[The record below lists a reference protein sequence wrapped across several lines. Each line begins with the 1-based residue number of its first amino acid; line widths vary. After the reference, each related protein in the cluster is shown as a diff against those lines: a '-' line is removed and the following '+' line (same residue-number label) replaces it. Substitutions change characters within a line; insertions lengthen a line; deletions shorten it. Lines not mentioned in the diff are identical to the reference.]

1 MTVVEKEHLECLH
14 ALFVTNP
21 LDDISRIQTDKDNLL
36 EGSCS
41 WIFGDMT
48 YTEWL
53 NSEESQVLLVHGGP
67 GMGKTMITIAMVA
80 ELSTRLEQSDSSN
93 SVLACFFCDN
103 KDINTNN
110 AVAILR
116 SLLYQILCQQPKLF
130 CHIQDEYK
138 KQGSQLLN
146 SRNALQT
153 LWRILQDMLLQ
164 STLNRVYFVV
174 DALDECDPESRETL
188 LRLMEVYTGK
198 DKTRSTAGSATKW
211 ILTSRNNEVDINEA
225 FINSPDISLENNS
238 ASVDHA
244 VSRYIRWKVDI
255 LLEKKR
261 YSEEQRD
268 LVLKVLKEKAGGT
281 FLWVSLACVELKKTF
296 KTNGNIRRALDR
308 LPRGLAEMYAQ
319 ILDKAFADD
328 ASNGADITKEILK
341 AVVVA
346 IRPLTLYEMAV
357 AADIPKED
365 WNNGSSLKEYVSQ
378 CRSLL
383 TVRTDVERK
392 NSRGVLIQ
400 NTTVHLVHQSAKD
413 FLTSS
418 KCKLALS
425 PELAEEHG
433 NMARRS
439 ISYFCSGVFANGPI
453 NPRDPKVIEPLASQ
467 SDDQSSTEDES
478 EVSSDEDGSWRSPIE
493 DEHAGND
500 NEPALEHVP
509 DLEPPMV
516 LHYQMDNWMFHGRQ
530 ASPNIGDLFD
540 LYREFFEPNSD
551 IRDSWLASYRTS
563 SEKYQ
568 LYWAPYT
575 FTPLQLGAYS
585 GIYALIKKILDFNA
599 EVQLSQPESLTDTR
613 DPKGRT
619 ALMWAAE
626 GGYEMVTKILL
637 ERGAGVDVVDNHR
650 DTALIIASSSG
661 SKAVV
666 QMLLNSGTFVNAQ
679 NHFGQT
685 ALLAA
690 SCEGHDEV
698 VKLLLQHNA
707 DIEMSDEDSRT
718 ALWWGVCI
726 GNEILVKLLLHHEAR
741 ADTQDIYG
749 QTALIEAARGGHDT
763 VVKIL
768 LQSKADIEQ
777 KDSDGCTALMHA
789 VSRGHNKVIE
799 LLLQHGADIEQKN
812 KDGSTAL
819 MKAALENHDSVMEI
833 LLRHEADVEQKNLA
847 GNTAL
852 MRAVSWGH
860 DTVIELLL
868 QHGADIEQKNTDGS
882 TALMKAALGHHDSV
896 VEILL
901 RHEADVEQK
910 DSDGCTALMHAVS
923 RGHDTVTELLLQHG
937 ADIEQKN
944 TDGSTALMKAALGDH
959 DSVVEILLRHE
970 ADVEQKDSDGRTS
983 LMHAVSRGH
992 NKVIEILLQHET
1004 DIERKDSHGFTALM
1018 HAASSGHDTVMK
1030 ILLQQ
1035 GPDINST
1042 DRRGFSILWH
1052 AAVRGYEE
1060 AVNIL
1065 LEHGANLGT
1074 RRQEKEGDAI
1084 SALCFAALKYSEA
1097 GIDYIVKTQHQVDEY
1112 IYHPQR
1118 RNLSTREADRLHLTA
1133 EKGYEASLEALLEH
1147 EIKPEDM
1154 VDYHMEIDVGCTY
1167 KEWVFNG
1174 KNYIIARFLALI
1186 DSQQSVVRL
1195 LLHDRAKKLSKV
1207 EEIEEKDRATES
1219 RGGYRLAERL
1229 NHWKNPAWRSDS
1241 RDRLTLVSTK
1251 ICRLRKW
1258 LTD

>member
-1 MTVVEKEHLECLH
+1 MTVVEKGHLECLH

-41 WIFGDMT
+41 WIFGNMT

-53 NSEESQVLLVHGGP
+53 NSEESRVLLVHGGP

-103 KDINTNN
+103 KDINRNN

-138 KQGSQLLN
+138 KQRSQLLN

-153 LWRILQDMLLQ
+153 LWRILQNMLLQ
-164 STLNRVYFVV
+164 FKLNRVYIVV

-198 DKTRSTAGSATKW
+198 DKTRSTVGSATKW

-244 VSRYIRWKVDI
+244 VSRYIGWKVDI

-281 FLWVSLACVELKKTF
+281 FLWVSLACAELKKTF

-308 LPRGLAEMYAQ
+308 LPRGLAEMYTQ

-328 ASNGADITKEILK
+328 ASDGAEITKEILK
-341 AVVVA
+341 AVLVA
-346 IRPLTLYEMAV
+346 IRPLTLYELAV
-357 AADIPKED
+357 AANIPKED
-365 WNNGSSLKEYVSQ
+365 WNDGSSLKEYVSQ

-392 NSRGVLIQ
+392 NGRGVLIQ

-418 KCKLALS
+418 KSKLFLS

-439 ISYFCSGVFANGPI
+439 ISYICSGVLANGPI
-453 NPRDPKVIEPLASQ
+453 NLRDPKVIEPLASQ
-467 SDDQSSTEDES
+467 SDDQSSTQDES
-478 EVSSDEDGSWRSPIE
+478 EVSSDEGGSWRSPPE

-500 NEPALEHVP
+500 NGPALEHVP
-509 DLEPPMV
+509 DLETPTV
-516 LHYQMDNWMFHGRQ
+516 LRYQMDNWMFHGRQ
-530 ASPNIGDLFD
+530 ASPNIGDLLD

-551 IRDSWLASYRTS
+551 IRDSWSASCIFPS
-563 SEKYQ
+563 AEYQ
-568 LYWAPYT
+568 WRRMPDT

-585 GIYALIKKILDFNA
+585 GIYALVEKILDFNA
-599 EVQLSQPESLTDTR
+599 EVQLSQPESLIDTR
-613 DPKGRT
+613 DSMGRT

-626 GGYEMVTKILL
+626 GGYEMVTKLLL
-637 ERGAGVDVVDNHR
+637 ERGAGVDVVNNNG
-650 DTALIIASSSG
+650 DTALIIASCSG

-679 NHFGQT
+679 NHVGRT

-690 SCEGHDEV
+690 SCWGHDEV
-698 VKLLLQHNA
+698 VKLLLHHNA
-707 DIEMSDEDSRT
+707 DIEMSGKDSRT
-718 ALWWGVCI
+718 ALWWGAQF

-741 ADTQDIYG
+741 TDAQDIYG
-749 QTALIEAARGGHDT
+749 DTALIVAARGGHDT

-768 LQSKADIEQ
+768 LQSKAD
-777 KDSDGCTALMHA
+777 
-789 VSRGHNKVIE
+789 
-799 LLLQHGADIEQKN
+799 
-812 KDGSTAL
+812 
-819 MKAALENHDSVMEI
+819 
-833 LLRHEADVEQKNLA
+833 
-847 GNTAL
+847 
-852 MRAVSWGH
+852 
-860 DTVIELLL
+860 
-868 QHGADIEQKNTDGS
+868 
-882 TALMKAALGHHDSV
+882 
-896 VEILL
+896 
-901 RHEADVEQK
+901 
-910 DSDGCTALMHAVS
+910 
-923 RGHDTVTELLLQHG
+923 
-937 ADIEQKN
+937 
-944 TDGSTALMKAALGDH
+944 
-959 DSVVEILLRHE
+959 
-970 ADVEQKDSDGRTS
+970 VEQKDSDGRTA
-983 LMHAVSRGH
+983 LMRAVSRGR

-1004 DIERKDSHGFTALM
+1004 DIDRKDSHGFTALM
-1018 HAASSGHDTVMK
+1018 IAALRGHDTVMK

-1035 GPDINST
+1035 GADINSI

-1074 RRQEKEGDAI
+1074 CRQEQEGDAI

-1097 GIDYIVKTQHQVDEY
+1097 GIDNLFVRLEK
-1112 IYHPQR
+1112 IYRRWDNESPGPQSR
-1118 RNLSTREADRLHLTA
+1118 CLSTTEVNRMHLATR
-1133 EKGYEASLEALLEH
+1133 KGYEASVEVLLEH
-1147 EIKPEDM
+1147 GIEPDHT
-1154 VDYHMEIDVGCTY
+1154 VVYQAEIDIHDDFE
-1167 KEWVFNG
+1167 EWVFVS
-1174 KNYIIARFLALI
+1174 KNNMVANFLALI
-1186 DSQQSVVRL
+1186 DCQQSVVRL

-1219 RGGYRLAERL
+1219 RVGYRLAERL

-1251 ICRLRKW
+1251 ICLVKE

>member
-1 MTVVEKEHLECLH
+1 MTVVEKGHLECLH

-110 AVAILR
+110 AVAVLR

-153 LWRILQDMLLQ
+153 LWRILQNMLLQ
-164 STLNRVYFVV
+164 STLNRVYFVI

-244 VSRYIRWKVDI
+244 VSRYVGWKVDI

-281 FLWVSLACVELKKTF
+281 FLWVSLACAELNKTF

-308 LPRGLAEMYAQ
+308 LPRGLAEMYTQ
-319 ILDKAFADD
+319 ILDEAFADD
-328 ASNGADITKEILK
+328 ASDGADITKEILK

-346 IRPLTLYEMAV
+346 IRPLTLYELAV

-365 WNNGSSLKEYVSQ
+365 WNDGSSLKEYVSQ

-383 TVRTDVERK
+383 MVRTDVERK
-392 NSRGVLIQ
+392 NGRGVLIQ

-418 KCKLALS
+418 KCKLFLS

-453 NPRDPKVIEPLASQ
+453 KRDPKVIEPLASQ
-467 SDDQSSTEDES
+467 SDDQSSTQDES
-478 EVSSDEDGSWRSPIE
+478 EVSSDEGGSWRSPIE
-493 DEHAGND
+493 DEHAGSD

-509 DLEPPMV
+509 DLEPPTV
-516 LHYQMDNWMFHGRQ
+516 LHYQMHNWMFHGRQ

-551 IRDSWLASYRTS
+551 IRDSWLASHMTSLVDCRLYRV
-563 SEKYQ
+563 Q
-568 LYWAPYT
+568 GT

-585 GIYALIKKILDFNA
+585 GIYALVKKILDFNA
-599 EVQLSQPESLTDTR
+599 EVQLSQPESLIDTR
-613 DPKGRT
+613 DSTGRT

-626 GGYEMVTKILL
+626 DGYEMVTKLLL
-637 ERGAGVDVVDNHR
+637 ERGAGVDVVNNYGS
-650 DTALIIASSSG
+650 TALIIASSRG

-666 QMLLNSGTFVNAQ
+666 HMLLNSRTFVNAQ
-679 NHFGQT
+679 NHYGQT
-685 ALLAA
+685 ALFAA
-690 SCEGHDEV
+690 SCLGHDEL

-707 DIEMSDEDSRT
+707 DIEMSDKDSRT
-718 ALWWGVCI
+718 ALLWGALI

-741 ADTQDIYG
+741 TDTQDIRGY
-749 QTALIEAARGGHDT
+749 TALMVAAWGGHDT

-768 LQSKADIEQ
+768 LQSKADVEQ

-789 VSRGHNKVIE
+789 VSWGHNK
-799 LLLQHGADIEQKN
+799 
-812 KDGSTAL
+812 
-819 MKAALENHDSVMEI
+819 
-833 LLRHEADVEQKNLA
+833 
-847 GNTAL
+847 
-852 MRAVSWGH
+852 
-860 DTVIELLL
+860 VIELLL

-882 TALMKAALGHHDSV
+882 TALMKAALRGHDSV

-923 RGHDTVTELLLQHG
+923 MGHNKVIEILLQHETDVEQKDSDGCTALMKAALRGHDTEVKILLRHE
-937 ADIEQKN
+937 ADVEQKDS
-944 TDGSTALMKAALGDH
+944 DGRTALMKAALGDH
-959 DSVVEILLRHE
+959 DLVVEILLRHE
-970 ADVEQKDSDGRTS
+970 ADVEQKDSDGCTA
-983 LMHAVSRGH
+983 LMHASSRGH
-992 NKVIEILLQHET
+992 NKEIELLLQH
-1004 DIERKDSHGFTALM
+1004 GAN
-1018 HAASSGHDTVMK
+1018 
-1030 ILLQQ
+1030 
-1035 GPDINST
+1035 INST
-1042 DRRGFSILWH
+1042 DRRGFSVLWR

-1060 AVNIL
+1060 TVKIL

-1074 RRQEKEGDAI
+1074 CRQEQEGDAI

-1097 GIDYIVKTQHQVDEY
+1097 GINYIVKTHHQKYDH
-1112 IYHPQR
+1112 IYDPQGHKR
-1118 RNLSTREADRLHLTA
+1118 STREADRLHLTA
-1133 EKGYEASLEALLEH
+1133 ENGYEASVEVLLEH
-1147 EIKPEDM
+1147 GIEPDQTVVYQAEINYR
-1154 VDYHMEIDVGCTY
+1154 VDFG
-1167 KEWVFNG
+1167 KWVLVS
-1174 KNYIIARFLALI
+1174 KNYMIANFLGLI

-1195 LLHDRAKKLSKV
+1195 LLHDRAKKLSKI

-1219 RGGYRLAERL
+1219 RVGYRLAERL
-1229 NHWKNPAWRSDS
+1229 NRWKNPAWRSDS

-1251 ICRLRKW
+1251 ICLRKG

>member
-1 MTVVEKEHLECLH
+1 MTVVEKGHLECLH

-153 LWRILQDMLLQ
+153 LWRILQNMLLQ

-198 DKTRSTAGSATKW
+198 DKTGSTAGSATKW

-244 VSRYIRWKVDI
+244 VSRYIGWKVDR

-268 LVLKVLKEKAGGT
+268 VVLKVLKEKAGGT
-281 FLWVSLACVELKKTF
+281 FLWVSLACAELNKTF
-296 KTNGNIRRALDR
+296 KTNGTIRRALDR
-308 LPRGLAEMYAQ
+308 LPRGLAEMYTQ
-319 ILDKAFADD
+319 ILDEAFADD
-328 ASNGADITKEILK
+328 ASDGADITKEILK

-346 IRPLTLYEMAV
+346 IRPLTLYELAV

-365 WNNGSSLKEYVSQ
+365 WNDGSSLKEYVSQ

-392 NSRGVLIQ
+392 NGRGVLIQ
-400 NTTVHLVHQSAKD
+400 NITVHLVHQSAKD

-418 KCKLALS
+418 KCKLFLS

-433 NMARRS
+433 NMTRRS

-453 NPRDPKVIEPLASQ
+453 NPRDPEVIEPLASQ
-467 SDDQSSTEDES
+467 SDDQSSTQDES
-478 EVSSDEDGSWRSPIE
+478 EVSSDEGGSWRSPIE

-500 NEPALEHVP
+500 NGPALEHVP
-509 DLEPPMV
+509 DLEPPTI

-551 IRDSWLASYRTS
+551 IRESWLASNTTS
-563 SEKYQ
+563 SMRYRS
-568 LYWAPYT
+568 YGVPDN
-575 FTPLQLGAYS
+575 FTPLHLGAYS
-585 GIYALIKKILDFNA
+585 GIYALVKKILDFNA
-599 EVQLSQPESLTDTR
+599 EVQLSQPESPIDTR
-613 DPKGRT
+613 DSIGRT

-626 GGYEMVTKILL
+626 DGYEMVTKLLL
-637 ERGAGVDVVDNHR
+637 ERGAGVDVVNNYGA
-650 DTALIIASSSG
+650 TALIIASSSG

-679 NHFGQT
+679 NNSGQT

-690 SCEGHDEV
+690 SCKGHDEV
-698 VKLLLQHNA
+698 IKLLLQHNA
-707 DIEMSDEDSRT
+707 DIEMSDDHFRT
-718 ALWWGVCI
+718 ALWWGARI

-741 ADTQDIYG
+741 TDTQDVHGY
-749 QTALIEAARGGHDT
+749 TALIVAAHGGHDR

-777 KDSDGCTALMHA
+777 KNSDGCTALVH
-789 VSRGHNKVIE
+789 
-799 LLLQHGADIEQKN
+799 
-812 KDGSTAL
+812 
-819 MKAALENHDSVMEI
+819 
-833 LLRHEADVEQKNLA
+833 
-847 GNTAL
+847 
-852 MRAVSWGH
+852 AVSWGH
-860 DTVIELLL
+860 NKVIELLL

-882 TALMKAALGHHDSV
+882 TALMKAALEDRDSV
-896 VEILL
+896 VDILL

-910 DSDGCTALMHAVS
+910 DSDGCTALMHASS
-923 RGHDTVTELLLQHG
+923 RGHNKVIELLLQHG

-959 DSVVEILLRHE
+959 D
-970 ADVEQKDSDGRTS
+970 
-983 LMHAVSRGH
+983 
-992 NKVIEILLQHET
+992 
-1004 DIERKDSHGFTALM
+1004 
-1018 HAASSGHDTVMK
+1018 TVMK

-1035 GPDINST
+1035 GANIKST

-1060 AVNIL
+1060 TVKIL

-1074 RRQEKEGDAI
+1074 CRQEQEGDAI

-1097 GIDYIVKTQHQVDEY
+1097 GIDYIVKTHRQIFGHIDDHDPY
-1112 IYHPQR
+1112 I
-1118 RNLSTREADRLHLTA
+1118 LSTREADRLHLTA
-1133 EKGYEASLEALLEH
+1133 KKGYEASLEALLEH

-1154 VDYHMEIDVGCTY
+1154 VDYHMEIDVDYTY
-1167 KEWVFNG
+1167 KKWLFDS
-1174 KNYIIARFLALI
+1174 KYYIVARFLALI

-1195 LLHDRAKKLSKV
+1195 LLHDRAKKLSKA
-1207 EEIEEKDRATES
+1207 EGIEEKDRATES
-1219 RGGYRLAERL
+1219 REGYRLAERL
-1229 NHWKNPAWRSDS
+1229 NHWKNSAWRSDS
-1241 RDRLTLVSTK
+1241 RERLTLVSTK
-1251 ICRLRKW
+1251 ICLRKG

>member
-478 EVSSDEDGSWRSPIE
+478 EVSSDEGGSWRSPIE

-509 DLEPPMV
+509 DLESPMV

-679 NHFGQT
+679 NRFGLT
-685 ALLAA
+685 ALLVA
-690 SCEGHDEV
+690 SREGDDEV

-707 DIEMSDEDSRT
+707 DIEMSDQESRT
-718 ALWWGVCI
+718 AFWWGAFI

-741 ADTQDIYG
+741 TDIQDIYG
-749 QTALIEAARGGHDT
+749 YTALIAAALGGYDIMVKILLQSKADVEQKDSDGSTALMKAALMGHDT

-768 LQSKADIEQ
+768 LQSKADVEQ
-777 KDSDGCTALMHA
+777 KDSGGSTALMHA
-789 VSRGHNKVIE
+789 VS
-799 LLLQHGADIEQKN
+799 
-812 KDGSTAL
+812 S
-819 MKAALENHDSVMEI
+819 
-833 LLRHEADVEQKNLA
+833 
-847 GNTAL
+847 
-852 MRAVSWGH
+852 GH
-860 DTVIELLL
+860 DTVMKILL

-882 TALMKAALGHHDSV
+882 TALMKAAL
-896 VEILL
+896 
-901 RHEADVEQK
+901 
-910 DSDGCTALMHAVS
+910 
-923 RGHDTVTELLLQHG
+923 RGHDTV
-937 ADIEQKN
+937 
-944 TDGSTALMKAALGDH
+944 
-959 DSVVEILLRHE
+959 V
-970 ADVEQKDSDGRTS
+970 
-983 LMHAVSRGH
+983 
-992 NKVIEILLQHET
+992 
-1004 DIERKDSHGFTALM
+1004 
-1018 HAASSGHDTVMK
+1018 K

-1035 GPDINST
+1035 GANINST

-1060 AVNIL
+1060 TVKIL

-1074 RRQEKEGDAI
+1074 RRQEQEGDAI
-1084 SALCFAALKYSEA
+1084 SALCFAALKYSKA
-1097 GIDYIVKTQHQVDEY
+1097 GIDYIVKTHHQ
-1112 IYHPQR
+1112 IYGHRYDPR
-1118 RNLSTREADRLHLTA
+1118 GHKLSTREADRLHLTA
-1133 EKGYEASLEALLEH
+1133 EKGYEASVEVLLEH
-1147 EIKPEDM
+1147 GIKPVVYQAELDIH
-1154 VDYHMEIDVGCTY
+1154 DDFE
-1167 KEWVFNG
+1167 EWASVR
-1174 KNYIIARFLALI
+1174 KNNLVANFLASI
-1186 DSQQSVVRL
+1186 DRQQSVVRL

-1207 EEIEEKDRATES
+1207 EEIEENDRASES
-1219 RGGYRLAERL
+1219 RLGYRLAERL

-1251 ICRLRKW
+1251 ICLRKG

>member
-1 MTVVEKEHLECLH
+1 MTVVEKGHLECLH

-80 ELSTRLEQSDSSN
+80 ELSTRLEQSGSSN

-198 DKTRSTAGSATKW
+198 DKTRSTAGSAIKW

-244 VSRYIRWKVDI
+244 VSRYIGRKVDI

-281 FLWVSLACVELKKTF
+281 FLWVSLACAELKKTF

-308 LPRGLAEMYAQ
+308 LPRGLAEMYTQ

-328 ASNGADITKEILK
+328 SSDGADITKEILK

-346 IRPLTLYEMAV
+346 IRPLNLYELAV

-383 TVRTDVERK
+383 TLRTDVERK
-392 NSRGVLIQ
+392 NGRGVLIQ

-413 FLTSS
+413 FLASS
-418 KCKLALS
+418 KCKLFLS

-433 NMARRS
+433 NMTRRS
-439 ISYFCSGVFANGPI
+439 ISYFCSGVFANRPI
-453 NPRDPKVIEPLASQ
+453 NLRDPEVIEPLASQ
-467 SDDQSSTEDES
+467 SDDQSSTQDES
-478 EVSSDEDGSWRSPIE
+478 EVSSDEGGSWRSPIE

-500 NEPALEHVP
+500 NGPALEHVP
-509 DLEPPMV
+509 DLETPTV
-516 LHYQMDNWMFHGRQ
+516 LRYQTDNWMFHGIQ

-551 IRDSWLASYRTS
+551 IRDSWLASCMFPSVGYLRMH
-563 SEKYQ
+563 K
-568 LYWAPYT
+568 PDT

-585 GIYALIKKILDFNA
+585 GIYALVKKILDFNA
-599 EVQLSQPESLTDTR
+599 EVQLSQPESLIDTR
-613 DPKGRT
+613 DSTGRT

-626 GGYEMVTKILL
+626 DGYEMVTKLLL
-637 ERGAGVDVVDNHR
+637 ERGAGVDVVNNDG
-650 DTALIIASSSG
+650 DTALVVASFSG

-679 NHFGQT
+679 NDFGQT

-690 SCEGHDEV
+690 SCKGHDEV

-707 DIEMSDEDSRT
+707 DIEMSDKASRT
-718 ALWWGVCI
+718 ALWWGAYS
-726 GNEILVKLLLHHEAR
+726 GYEILVKLLLHHEAR
-741 ADTQDIYG
+741 TDTQDIHG
-749 QTALIEAARGGHDT
+749 NTALIIAAWGGHDT

-768 LQSKADIEQ
+768 LQSKADVEQ

-799 LLLQHGADIEQKN
+799 LLLQQ
-812 KDGSTAL
+812 
-819 MKAALENHDSVMEI
+819 
-833 LLRHEADVEQKNLA
+833 
-847 GNTAL
+847 
-852 MRAVSWGH
+852 
-860 DTVIELLL
+860 
-868 QHGADIEQKNTDGS
+868 GADIEQKNTDGS
-882 TALMKAALGHHDSV
+882 TALMKAAFGGHDTLVKILLQSKADVDPKDSDGYTALMHAVSWGYNKVIELLLQHGADIEQKDTDGSTALMKAALRDHDSV
-896 VEILL
+896 MKILL
-901 RHEADVEQK
+901 KSKADVEQK
-910 DSDGCTALMHAVS
+910 DSYGCTALMHAVS
-923 RGHDTVTELLLQHG
+923 RGHNKVTELLLQHG

-944 TDGSTALMKAALGDH
+944 LAGDTALMKAALEDHDSVMEILLQQGADIEQKNLAGNTALMHAVSRGHSKVIELLLQHGADIEQKYTDGSTALMKAALGDH
-959 DSVVEILLRHE
+959 DSVVEILL
-970 ADVEQKDSDGRTS
+970 QKG
-983 LMHAVSRGH
+983 A
-992 NKVIEILLQHET
+992 N
-1004 DIERKDSHGFTALM
+1004 
-1018 HAASSGHDTVMK
+1018 
-1030 ILLQQ
+1030 
-1035 GPDINST
+1035 INST

-1052 AAVRGYEE
+1052 AAVRGCGET
-1060 AVNIL
+1060 VKIL

-1074 RRQEKEGDAI
+1074 CRQEQEGGAI

-1097 GIDYIVKTQHQVDEY
+1097 GMDYIVETHHQMYDHY
-1112 IYHPQR
+1112 DPQGR
-1118 RNLSTREADRLHLTA
+1118 TLSTREADRLHLATR
-1133 EKGYEASLEALLEH
+1133 KGYEASVEVLLEH
-1147 EIKPEDM
+1147 GIEPDHTVVNQGEIKIR
-1154 VDYHMEIDVGCTY
+1154 VDFE
-1167 KEWVFNG
+1167 EWVFDSENHVVA
-1174 KNYIIARFLALI
+1174 NFLALI

-1219 RGGYRLAERL
+1219 RVGYRLVEWL

-1251 ICRLRKW
+1251 ICLRKG

>member
-1 MTVVEKEHLECLH
+1 MLRMTVVEKGHLECLH

-164 STLNRVYFVV
+164 PTLNRVYFVV

-238 ASVDHA
+238 VSVDHA
-244 VSRYIRWKVDI
+244 VSRYIGWKVDI

-281 FLWVSLACVELKKTF
+281 FLWVSLACAELKKTF

-308 LPRGLAEMYAQ
+308 LPRGLAEMYTQ

-328 ASNGADITKEILK
+328 ASDGANITKEILK

-346 IRPLTLYEMAV
+346 IRPLTLYELAV

-392 NSRGVLIQ
+392 NGRGAY
-400 NTTVHLVHQSAKD
+400 TTVHLVHQPAKD

-418 KCKLALS
+418 KCKLFLS

-433 NMARRS
+433 NMTRRS
-439 ISYFCSGVFANGPI
+439 ISYFFSGVFANGQ
-453 NPRDPKVIEPLASQ
+453 PRDPVVIESLANQ
-467 SDDQSSTEDES
+467 SDDQSSTQDES
-478 EVSSDEDGSWRSPIE
+478 EVSSDEGGSWRSPIE

-509 DLEPPMV
+509 DLEPPTV
-516 LHYQMDNWMFHGRQ
+516 LHYQMVNWMFHGRQ
-530 ASPNIGDLFD
+530 ASSNIGDLFD

-551 IRDSWLASYRTS
+551 IRDSWSASRMFSSVEYRRRRM
-563 SEKYQ
+563 
-568 LYWAPYT
+568 PDT

-585 GIYALIKKILDFNA
+585 GIYALVKKILDFNA
-599 EVQLSQPESLTDTR
+599 EVQLSQPESLIDTR
-613 DPKGRT
+613 DSTGRT

-626 GGYEMVTKILL
+626 DGYEMVTKLLL
-637 ERGAGVDVVDNHR
+637 ERGAGVDVVNNDG
-650 DTALIIASSSG
+650 DTALVVASFSG

-679 NHFGQT
+679 NDFGQT

-690 SCEGHDEV
+690 SCKGHDEV

-707 DIEMSDEDSRT
+707 DIEMSDKASRT
-718 ALWWGVCI
+718 ALWWGAYK
-726 GNEILVKLLLHHEAR
+726 GYEILVKLLLHHEAR
-741 ADTQDIYG
+741 TDTQDIHG
-749 QTALIEAARGGHDT
+749 STALIIAAWGGHDT

-768 LQSKADIEQ
+768 LQSKADVEQ

-799 LLLQHGADIEQKN
+799 LLLQQ
-812 KDGSTAL
+812 
-819 MKAALENHDSVMEI
+819 
-833 LLRHEADVEQKNLA
+833 
-847 GNTAL
+847 
-852 MRAVSWGH
+852 
-860 DTVIELLL
+860 
-868 QHGADIEQKNTDGS
+868 
-882 TALMKAALGHHDSV
+882 
-896 VEILL
+896 
-901 RHEADVEQK
+901 
-910 DSDGCTALMHAVS
+910 
-923 RGHDTVTELLLQHG
+923 G

-970 ADVEQKDSDGRTS
+970 ADVEQKDSDGSTA
-983 LMHAVSRGH
+983 LMYAVSR
-992 NKVIEILLQHET
+992 
-1004 DIERKDSHGFTALM
+1004 
-1018 HAASSGHDTVMK
+1018 GHDTVMK

-1035 GPDINST
+1035 GANINST

-1060 AVNIL
+1060 TVKIL

-1074 RRQEKEGDAI
+1074 CRQEQEGDAI

-1097 GIDYIVKTQHQVDEY
+1097 GIDYIVE
-1112 IYHPQR
+1112 I
-1118 RNLSTREADRLHLTA
+1118 STKEADRLHLTA

-1154 VDYHMEIDVGCTY
+1154 VDYHMEIDVNCAY
-1167 KEWVFNG
+1167 EEWVFDSE
-1174 KNYIIARFLALI
+1174 NYIITRFLALI

-1195 LLHDRAKKLSKV
+1195 LLHDRAKKLSKM
-1207 EEIEEKDRATES
+1207 EETEKKDKATES
-1219 RGGYRLAERL
+1219 RVGYRLAERL

-1241 RDRLTLVSTK
+1241 RDKFTLVSTK
-1251 ICRLRKW
+1251 ICLRKG

>member
-1 MTVVEKEHLECLH
+1 MTVVEKGHLECLH

-198 DKTRSTAGSATKW
+198 DKTRSTAGSAIKW

-244 VSRYIRWKVDI
+244 VSRYIGRKVDI

-281 FLWVSLACVELKKTF
+281 FLWVSLACAELKKTF

-308 LPRGLAEMYAQ
+308 LPRGLAEMYTQ

-328 ASNGADITKEILK
+328 ASDGADITKEILK

-346 IRPLTLYEMAV
+346 IRPLTLYELAV

-365 WNNGSSLKEYVSQ
+365 WNNGTSLKEYVSQ

-383 TVRTDVERK
+383 TLRTDVQRK
-392 NSRGVLIQ
+392 NGRGVLIQ
-400 NTTVHLVHQSAKD
+400 DITVHLVHQSAKD

-478 EVSSDEDGSWRSPIE
+478 EVSSDEGGSWRSPID

-812 KDGSTAL
+812 
-819 MKAALENHDSVMEI
+819 
-833 LLRHEADVEQKNLA
+833 
-847 GNTAL
+847 
-852 MRAVSWGH
+852 
-860 DTVIELLL
+860 
-868 QHGADIEQKNTDGS
+868 
-882 TALMKAALGHHDSV
+882 
-896 VEILL
+896 
-901 RHEADVEQK
+901 
-910 DSDGCTALMHAVS
+910 
-923 RGHDTVTELLLQHG
+923 
-937 ADIEQKN
+937 

-970 ADVEQKDSDGRTS
+970 ADVEQKDSDGCTA

-992 NKVIEILLQHET
+992 NKV
-1004 DIERKDSHGFTALM
+1004 
-1018 HAASSGHDTVMK
+1018 VK

-1035 GPDINST
+1035 GANINST

-1052 AAVRGYEE
+1052 AAVRGHAET
-1060 AVNIL
+1060 VKIL

-1074 RRQEKEGDAI
+1074 CRQEQEGDAI

-1097 GIDYIVKTQHQVDEY
+1097 GIDYIVKTRYQ
-1112 IYHPQR
+1112 I
-1118 RNLSTREADRLHLTA
+1118 STREADHLHLATR
-1133 EKGYEASLEALLEH
+1133 KGYEASVEVLLEH
-1147 EIKPEDM
+1147 GIEPDHTVVYQAETNIHVDFED
-1154 VDYHMEIDVGCTY
+1154 
-1167 KEWVFNG
+1167 WVYVI
-1174 KNYIIARFLALI
+1174 KNYMVANFQALI

-1219 RGGYRLAERL
+1219 RVGYRLAERL

-1241 RDRLTLVSTK
+1241 RNRLTLVSTK
-1251 ICRLRKW
+1251 ICLRKG